1 MATEAII
8 VEESFV
14 TRAKEIR
21 DKQRMIQL
29 QLGNLHMAAQDIE
42 AQQEQLVTEMRG
54 SSEEIQTLMAEIR
67 EQYGDGN
74 LNIETGEFTTV
85 EAE

>member
-1 MATEAII
+1 MAKELVI

-21 DKQRMIQL
+21 GKQQSIQM
-29 QLGNLHMAAQDIE
+29 QLGNLYMASQDIE
-42 AQQEQLVTEMRG
+42 KQQGQLVAEMEAT
-54 SSEEIQTLMAEIR
+54 SDEIQTLMAELR

-74 LNIETGEFTTV
+74 LNIETGEFTPVT
-85 EAE
+85 E

>member
-1 MATEAII
+1 MAKEVTI

-21 DKQRMIQL
+21 AKQQTIQM
-29 QLGNLHMAAQDIE
+29 QLGNLYMASQDIE
-42 AQQEQLVTEMRG
+42 KQQAQLVAEMES
-54 SSEEIQTLMAEIR
+54 SSEDIQALMGELR

-74 LNIETGEFTTV
+74 LNIETGEFTPV
-85 EAE
+85 AE